1 MGIEYLCEVWFLV
14 LDKLLQL
21 CHLANLLK
29 GKDFILLVTIHSE
42 TCRVVSSIFQSGKTV
57 DKSVNDGATV
67 LLHQVVNVSEDATV
81 VEGQ

>member
-14 LDKLLQL
+14 LDELLQL

-29 GKDFILLVTIHSE
+29 SKDFILLVAIHSE
-42 TCRVVSSIFQSGKTV
+42 TCRIVSSIFQSRKTV

-67 LLHQVVNVSEDATV
+67 FLHQVVNVSEDATV